1 MKCISLDS
9 KLTVTLASEVKASA
23 IIRGLRAMSDFE
35 YEFQIASIN
44 RSQNKDI
51 ESVFFAA
58 HDKLTFVSSS
68 MVKEIA
74 AYKGKLSKFVHEAVE
89 LALKKKISSFD
100 R

>member
-1 MKCISLDS
+1 
-9 KLTVTLASEVKASA
+9 
-23 IIRGLRAMSDFE
+23 MSDFE

-44 RSQNKDI
+44 RSQNKEI

-74 AYKGKLSKFVHEAVE
+74 LYKRKLSKFVHVAVE
-89 LALKKKISSFD
+89 SALKKKISSF
-100 R
+100 